1 MATTLDNVG
10 RRASMGAAM
19 RGCVRLGLVLAL
31 AGLVLVGS
39 AEVSASPG
47 TTERVSVDS
56 AGVQG
61 DGSSEYPAIS
71 ADGRYVA
78 FHSSATTLVSGDTN
92 GIRDVFVHDRETGF
106 TERVSISSGGVQG
119 TGDSLSPAISSDG
132 HYVAFQSFAANL
144 VVGDTNAAPDILVRD
159 RQASTTER
167 VSLSSAEDEAN
178 GGSWSPALSADGRYV
193 AFQSFASNL
202 VSGDTNNLC
211 QTDPDPELDNCEDVF
226 VRDWQA
232 GNNTRVSLA
241 TGGTQGNGG
250 SGGWLAI
257 SSNGRYV
264 AFTSDATNLVAGDTN
279 GFGDV
284 FVRDRDTDADGIFDE
299 AGAVSTTRMSVDSTG
314 AQSNGESYFAAISAD
329 GGLVAFG
336 SEASN
341 LVAGDTNVSCD
352 NDGDT
357 QFDDNC
363 PDIFVRDR
371 QPGTTNRVSLD
382 SAGGQANAGS
392 FAPAISGNGR
402 YVAFRSLASNLVV
415 GDSNGQGDVFVRDR
429 LTPSTTRASVDNG
442 GGQGNGQSL
451 GPAINGDGHSV
462 AFSSSASN
470 LVPGDTNGYQDV
482 FVRDRLMP
490 VGGLAELPDVSGP
503 SAPNYAPLAGLAAA
517 ALALLAVG
525 ARYAGRRRAR

>member
-1 MATTLDNVG
+1 
-10 RRASMGAAM
+10 MGAAM
-19 RGCVRLGLVLAL
+19 RGCVRLGLLVAL

-39 AEVSASPG
+39 ADASASPG

-61 DGSSEYPAIS
+61 DGPSEYPAIS

-92 GIRDVFVHDRETGF
+92 GRADIFVHDRQADT
-106 TERVSISSGGVQG
+106 TERVSISSAGAQG
-119 TGDSLSPAISSDG
+119 NSDSLHPAVSGDG
-132 HYVAFQSFAANL
+132 LYVAFDSNATNL
-144 VVGDTNAAPDILVRD
+144 VSNDTNGWVDAFVRD
-159 RQASTTER
+159 RQTNTTER
-167 VSLSSAEDEAN
+167 VSVSSTEVQGNNTSWYPAIN
-178 GGSWSPALSADGRYV
+178 GDGRYV

-202 VSGDTNNLC
+202 VSGDTNNV
-211 QTDPDPELDNCEDVF
+211 EDVI
-226 VRDWQA
+226 VRDRQA
-232 GNNTRVSLA
+232 GTTVRVSVA
-241 TGGTQGNGG
+241 TADTQGNGG

-299 AGAVSTTRMSVDSTG
+299 TGAVSTTRVSVDSTG
-314 AQSNGESYFAAISAD
+314 VQSNGESYFAAISAD

-357 QFDDNC
+357 QYDDNC
-363 PDIFVRDR
+363 PDVFVRDR
-371 QPGTTNRVSLD
+371 QASTTTRVSLD
-382 SAGGQANAGS
+382 SAGVQGNAGS
-392 FAPAISGNGR
+392 FTPAISGNGR
-402 YVAFRSLASNLVV
+402 YVAFRSLAFNLVV

-429 LTPSTTRASVDNG
+429 LTPSTTRVSVDNVG
-442 GGQGNGQSL
+442 SQGNGQSL
-451 GPAINGDGHSV
+451 APAIGGDGRSV

-503 SAPNYAPLAGLAAA
+503 SAPDYAPLAGLAAA